1 MNLLDKLFSVDKKR
15 LDEITKRAKEVDA
28 LAQTYAAMS
37 DDQLKA
43 KTPELKQRIADGA
56 SLEELLPEAF
66 ATAREAARRV
76 IGEYPFFVQVMGGIV
91 LHQGDIAEMK
101 TGEGKTLTSVLP
113 VYLNAL
119 AGKGVHI
126 VTVNEYLADRKSTR
140 LNSSH

>member
-91 LHQGDIAEMK
+91 LHQGDIRSEERRV
-101 TGEGKTLTSVLP
+101 G
-113 VYLNAL
+113 
-119 AGKGVHI
+119 
-126 VTVNEYLADRKSTR
+126 
-140 LNSSH
+140 